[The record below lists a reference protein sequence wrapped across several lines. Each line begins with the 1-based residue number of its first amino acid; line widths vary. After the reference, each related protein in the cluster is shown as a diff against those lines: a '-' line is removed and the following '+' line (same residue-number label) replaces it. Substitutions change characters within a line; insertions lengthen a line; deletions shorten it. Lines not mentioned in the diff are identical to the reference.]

1 MILLIE
7 PSTYRCDLC
16 FKVIC
21 LYVYEHVSVSMY
33 ASICV
38 GTYSQE
44 PEKGSRSLGTGIT
57 GVCDPHPQDGRWGI
71 QTQVLMIKQQSLLT
85 AKSSLQ
91 LRFVPPP
98 TPTPMLF

>member
-1 MILLIE
+1 M
-7 PSTYRCDLC
+7 SM
-16 FKVIC
+16 F
-21 LYVYEHVSVSMY
+21 LYQCMHPYV
-33 ASICV
+33 
-38 GTYSQE
+38 YSQE